1 MPPRRLDPLRLREE
15 LLDFALAFPEA
26 YEDHPWGETVVK
38 VNKKIFVFLG
48 TGDGSHPPGMGVK
61 LPESAPAALELPG
74 VEPSGYGLGRA
85 GWVSVP
91 FDADTADP
99 ALLREWIDESYRA
112 VALKRHITLLDAAT

>member
-1 MPPRRLDPLRLREE
+1 
-15 LLDFALAFPEA
+15 
-26 YEDHPWGETVVK
+26 
-38 VNKKIFVFLG
+38 
-48 TGDGSHPPGMGVK
+48 MGVK